1 LLLQG
6 VRALQKKASRRRKRS
21 IEGIT
26 TDIATIQMMSGDISG
41 DGEMMMTGATGAA
54 DQNIDDGDR
63 LRILDHPPLLE
74 ERIVMIEAGDQDQR
88 RPKIMDEVE

>member
-1 LLLQG
+1 
-6 VRALQKKASRRRKRS
+6 
-21 IEGIT
+21 
-26 TDIATIQMMSGDISG
+26 MMSGDISG
-41 DGEMMMTGATGAA
+41 DGEMMMIGVTGVA

-88 RPKIMDEVE
+88 RPKIMDEAE